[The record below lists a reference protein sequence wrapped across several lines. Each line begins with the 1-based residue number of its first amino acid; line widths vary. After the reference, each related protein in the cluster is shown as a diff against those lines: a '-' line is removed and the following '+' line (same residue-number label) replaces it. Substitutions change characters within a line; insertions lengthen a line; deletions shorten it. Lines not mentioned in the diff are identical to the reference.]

1 MDKAKI
7 YINLLKNL
15 LSYLFANLLIKL
27 GPNRQTIS
35 KYLKIDKRPD
45 NDDLFSL
52 NAIIDKQNIDSLIS
66 NYELKVNDKT
76 IFNEIND
83 LKWINEN
90 F

>member
-1 MDKAKI
+1 MNKAKI

-83 LKWINEN
+83 FKWINEN
-90 F
+90 L

>member
-27 GPNRQTIS
+27 GPNSQTIS
-35 KYLKIDKRPD
+35 KYLKIDKRPG

-90 F
+90 L

>member
-1 MDKAKI
+1 MYKAKI

-66 NYELKVNDKT
+66 NYELKANDKT

-90 F
+90 L